1 SQDEIINLLAGP
13 EQSSPEG
20 QQVRQELANKIGSVL
35 DAQRLVSLD
44 TVFGLADGLDQMAQ
58 GGPAPQNLIQLAG
71 ALREFQMPKPL
82 FTSGE
87 RAEWSYGLYSNPHIQ
102 SEMATDLAKIIKSP
116 GSRNELATAR
126 GQLVPFLRDTL
137 VGLNYAYYAPP
148 GAQLLYS
155 DPLFVRSH
163 DFSGEAIT
171 GGQETWK
178 TPSIFGRG
186 QAASGGAHLI
196 GSLADLPYALAE
208 VEQDFIVPHNVQA
221 LIWEDLAPTL
231 LTNSVVPRWWGV
243 TRHEL
248 HAVTL
253 YQQLAQELLADARG
267 NEQLQ
272 QQVMKILSDRLLPRL
287 AGEVNDAIRAGPQA
301 EALSQLTPADTF
313 YLAGEFRQEFAK
325 EASSEKAGQE
335 LDQLSQRYP
344 TEVSW
349 ERLSEDFGVPHPALA
364 DTYACQLLNVKPFPT
379 FLGYSSRLLAES
391 WESNNLYWAR
401 LADERGYPPVMLNVL
416 VPELTRRM
424 VANIFASDLGDWPAL
439 LRALRETGVEFRQG
453 KLVSLVSRSGA
464 PSP

>member
-1 SQDEIINLLAGP
+1 
-13 EQSSPEG
+13 
-20 QQVRQELANKIGSVL
+20 
-35 DAQRLVSLD
+35 
-44 TVFGLADGLDQMAQ
+44 
-58 GGPAPQNLIQLAG
+58 
-71 ALREFQMPKPL
+71 L

-116 GSRNELATAR
+116 GSRNELAAAR

-424 VANIFASDLGDWPAL
+424 VANIFASDLGDWPA
-439 LRALRETGVEFRQG
+439 
-453 KLVSLVSRSGA
+453 
-464 PSP
+464 